1 MTAAAGYLAETRFD
15 LLLVTGDMTQFGRG
29 DEFETARAWLGK
41 LPGPRLATPGN
52 HDTPWAGLLDR
63 VASPFKRYARAIGPV
78 DEDEFTCP
86 GLVARAFNT
95 ARGWQLRLDWSKGE
109 ITPRQVERAIRDLNL
124 AEPAAVRV
132 LICHHPLIDIPG
144 GPITSRVR
152 GGRRAA
158 ARFASAGV
166 DLVLTGHLHAP
177 FVQPFPYG
185 DGLTYAIGAGTLS
198 LRGRGAPPGFNVI
211 DIDGQ
216 DLCVT
221 AMAWNGRRL
230 DPYRVWRAPLRGRS
244 ARAMPVLDEAIGDV

>member
-1 MTAAAGYLAETRFD
+1 MTAAAEYLTTTRFD
-15 LLLVTGDMTQFGRG
+15 LLLVTGDMTQFGHR
-29 DEFETARAWLGK
+29 DEFEAARAWLGR

-63 VASPFKRYARAIGPV
+63 VISPFRRYERAIGRAY
-78 DEDEFTCP
+78 EDAFTGP
-86 GLVARAFNT
+86 GLVARAVNT

-109 ITPRQVERAIRDLNL
+109 ITPRQVERAVRDLNL
-124 AEPAAVRV
+124 AQPGSIKV

-158 ARFASAGV
+158 ARFASAGA

-177 FVQPFPYG
+177 FVQPFPFG
-185 DGLTYAIGAGTLS
+185 DGLTYAVGAGTLS

-221 AMAWNGRRL
+221 AMAWNGRSL
-230 DPYRVWRAPLRGRS
+230 DAYRVWRAPLRGRP
-244 ARAMPVLDEAIGDV
+244 APAMA

>member
-1 MTAAAGYLAETRFD
+1 MTAAAEYLAETRFD
-15 LLLVTGDMTQFGRG
+15 LLLVTGDITRFGHG
-29 DEFETARAWLGK
+29 DEFETARMWLGK

-63 VASPFKRYARAIGPV
+63 LTSPFQRYERAIGPA
-78 DEDEFTCP
+78 DEDAFTGP
-86 GLVARAFNT
+86 GLVARAVNT

-124 AEPAAVRV
+124 AEPGAVRV
-132 LICHHPLIDIPG
+132 LICHHPLMDIPG

-158 ARFASAGV
+158 ARVASAGV

-177 FVQPFPYG
+177 FFQPFPFE
-185 DGLTYAIGAGTLS
+185 DGLTYAVGAGTLS

-216 DLCVT
+216 DLRVT
-221 AMAWNGRRL
+221 AMAWNGQRL
-230 DPYRVWRAPLRGRS
+230 EPHRVWRAPLRGRP
-244 ARAMPVLDEAIGDV
+244 APAMAWP